1 MTVFQKAKT
10 TITTLVLICFS
21 AVAFGQFE
29 IPPVPSKQTAVYDYA
44 QVLDSQQRSALE
56 QKLVRYADSTSTQIV
71 FISISS
77 TEGEDIQ
84 YLGANWLSKWGIGQA
99 GKDNGILILL
109 ARDDRRIGI
118 NTGYGVEDRL
128 TDALS
133 KRIIENLILPS
144 FKQGDYYGGLSI
156 GADAIFQ
163 VLQGAFTEERSLNRS
178 SKSDRVGSLLF
189 VILVI
194 VLIIAFISRR
204 GGGGSG
210 GGMHRGPDLLDVLI
224 LSSMGRRSGGFGG
237 GSFGSGGGF
246 GGGGFSGGF
255 GGGFGGGGGASGGW

>member
-1 MTVFQKAKT
+1 MTAFQKAKHT
-10 TITTLVLICFS
+10 FIAVCALCSITFS
-21 AVAFGQFE
+21 WAQFD
-29 IPPVPSKQTAVYDYA
+29 IPAVPSKQTSVYDYA
-44 QVLDSQQRSALE
+44 QVLDRQQRSALE

-71 FISISS
+71 FISIES

-84 YLGANWLSKWGIGQA
+84 FLGANWLSKWGIGQA

-163 VLQGAFTEERSLNRS
+163 VLQGAYTEDRTLSRS
-178 SKSDRVGSLLF
+178 SKSDRVGGLLF
-189 VILVI
+189 VIIVI
-194 VLIIAFISRR
+194 VLIIAIISRR
-204 GGGGSG
+204 GGGGPG
-210 GGMHRGPDLLDVLI
+210 GGIHRGPDLLDVLI

-237 GSFGSGGGF
+237 GSFGGGGGF
-246 GGGGFSGGF
+246 GGGGFGGSF